1 MTVIFINTKWNVIH
15 GDKRTIY
22 LEKLLKNEETLFPE
36 ITVLPIPATRD
47 KIYISD
53 SDILIKDFFSN
64 KLKDS
69 LIFCGS
75 KYSLPDE
82 IIKNYKIYDYS
93 ENEMFLLKNAELT
106 AYGTINILCK
116 KSKKPFNDS
125 KILIS
130 GFGRVGKNLAKLLL
144 GLDSKVFVL
153 GHKDEDSFWINKFG
167 LSEIKDTNCLNHEF
181 DFIINTVPNLIFSE
195 EKLKNV
201 FCENFIELASVP
213 GIDKQVCEK
222 LNINHI
228 SALGIPGKFYPMN
241 AAKIIKESIINI
253 LKGDLWKKQN

>member
-1 MTVIFINTKWNVIH
+1 MVIFINTKWNVIH

-22 LEKLLKNEETLFPE
+22 LEKLLKNEETIFSE

-47 KIYISD
+47 KIHIAD
-53 SDILIKDFFSN
+53 SDILINEVFEN
-64 KLKDS
+64 KSKKS
-69 LIFCGS
+69 LIFCGN
-75 KYSLPDE
+75 KYSLPNE
-82 IIKNYKIYDYS
+82 IIKNYNIYDYS

-106 AYGTINILCK
+106 AYGAINILCSK
-116 KSKKPFNDS
+116 LKKPFNDS

-130 GFGRVGKNLAKLLL
+130 GFGRIGKNLAKLLL
-144 GLDSKVFVL
+144 GLNSKIFIL

-167 LSEIKDTNCLNHEF
+167 FSEIKDINCLNHEF

-195 EKLKNV
+195 ERLKNTL
-201 FCENFIELASVP
+201 CENFIELASVP
-213 GIDKQVCEK
+213 GIDKKVCEK
-222 LNINHI
+222 LNINYI

-253 LKGDLWKKQN
+253 LKGDLWKKQS

>member
-1 MTVIFINTKWNVIH
+1 M
-15 GDKRTIY
+15 
-22 LEKLLKNEETLFPE
+22 
-36 ITVLPIPATRD
+36 
-47 KIYISD
+47 
-53 SDILIKDFFSN
+53 
-64 KLKDS
+64 
-69 LIFCGS
+69 
-75 KYSLPDE
+75 
-82 IIKNYKIYDYS
+82 
-93 ENEMFLLKNAELT
+93 
-106 AYGTINILCK
+106 
-116 KSKKPFNDS
+116 
-125 KILIS
+125 
-130 GFGRVGKNLAKLLL
+130 
-144 GLDSKVFVL
+144 
-153 GHKDEDSFWINKFG
+153 
-167 LSEIKDTNCLNHEF
+167 NHEF

>member
-1 MTVIFINTKWNVIH
+1 MVIFINTKWNVIH

-22 LEKLLKNEETLFPE
+22 LEKLLKNEETLFQE

-53 SDILIKDFFSN
+53 SNILIEELFKS
-64 KLKDS
+64 KSKSS
-69 LIFCGS
+69 LIFCGN
-75 KYSLPDE
+75 KYSLPSE
-82 IIKNYKIYDYS
+82 IIKNYNIHDYS

-106 AYGTINILCK
+106 AYGTINILCDK
-116 KSKKPFNDS
+116 LKKPFNDS

-130 GFGRVGKNLAKLLL
+130 GFGRVGKNLAKLLQ
-144 GLDSKVFVL
+144 GLDAKVFIL

-167 LSEIKDTNCLNHEF
+167 FSEIRDTKCLNHEF

-195 EKLKNV
+195 KKLENA
-201 FCENFIELASVP
+201 FCKNFIELASVP
-213 GIDKQVCEK
+213 GIDKKVCEK
-222 LNINHI
+222 LNINYI
-228 SALGIPGKFYPMN
+228 LALGIPGKFYPMN

-253 LKGDLWKKQN
+253 LTGDLWKKQN